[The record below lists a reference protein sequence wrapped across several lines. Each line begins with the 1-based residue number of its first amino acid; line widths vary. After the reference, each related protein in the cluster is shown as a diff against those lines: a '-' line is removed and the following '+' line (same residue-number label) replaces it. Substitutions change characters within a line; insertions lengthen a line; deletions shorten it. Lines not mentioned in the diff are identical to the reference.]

1 MRQIMRNLRWLLMLL
16 AVSGMSSTILRD
28 LTVVAAEPAEDGVDI
43 EREVRRLV
51 DDLSGETRAQR
62 TAAEKRLVEL
72 GPKVLPH
79 LPPPELLPS
88 ISVREAV
95 RKIRFELER
104 VQARESVLPS
114 RVTLDGGK
122 SLREVFEEITRQT
135 TNPLEVNP
143 LPDALLA
150 RHVDL
155 DFNSVPFWQVLD
167 DLGAQFDLRFD
178 YDSSFRGL
186 KLLPGPATRPSG
198 EARPGY
204 SGAFRIQAL
213 AAERISVAGARPR
226 PNLRPRAA
234 GELVRVTLLVAAEPR
249 LRPLFL
255 QYAARDITA
264 RTAAKTSLAPFSPD
278 ADYELALGEGGGQ
291 ARLQLDYVIPE
302 SDKSASLD
310 VKGKLRCTTAAGNEM
325 IRFSDLAKAAEAR
338 GAGVARRRGGVTVTL
353 NRLRLK
359 ATSPGKQEARVQVA
373 VTYDTGGLAFESHR
387 TWILHNEVFL
397 EDPAGKRVRLNGGSE
412 TTRQSD
418 GAVGIEYR
426 FVDLPDPLPDYT
438 FVYVAPT
445 LIVDVPI
452 EFEIQSAPISAR
464 KP

>member
-1 MRQIMRNLRWLLMLL
+1 MRQIMRNLWWLLTLL
-16 AVSGMSSTILRD
+16 AVSVMVPIILRD
-28 LTVVAAEPAEDGVDI
+28 LAVVAAEPAEGEVDL
-43 EREVRRLV
+43 EREVRRLL
-51 DDLSGETRAQR
+51 DDLAGETRAQR
-62 TAAEKRLVEL
+62 SAAEMRFLEL

-88 ISVREAV
+88 VSVREAV

-114 RVTLDGGK
+114 RVTVEGGK
-122 SLREVFEEITRQT
+122 SLRQT
-135 TNPLEVNP
+135 LDEMIFQTGNPLEVNS
-143 LPDALLA
+143 LPDTLLA

-155 DFNSVPFWQVLD
+155 DFNSVPFWHVLD
-167 DLGAQFDLRFD
+167 DLSAHFDLRYV

-186 KLLPGPATRPSG
+186 KFLPAPATRPPS
-198 EARPGY
+198 EAKPGY

-213 AAERISVAGARPR
+213 AAERIPVAGARPR
-226 PNLRPRAA
+226 PNQRPRAA
-234 GELVRVTLLVAAEPR
+234 GELVRATLLVAAEPR

-255 QYAARDITA
+255 QYAARDITS
-264 RTAAKTSLAPFSPD
+264 RTAANANLTPFSPD

-310 VKGKLRCTTAAGNEM
+310 LKGKLRCTTAAGNEM
-325 IRFSDLAKAAEAR
+325 IRFSNLAKAAEAR
-338 GAGVARRRGGVTVTL
+338 GAGAARRRGGVTVTL

-359 ATSPGKQEARVQVA
+359 ATSPGKQEARVQIS
-373 VTYDTGGLAFESHR
+373 VTYDTGGPAFESHR

-397 EDPAGKRVRLNGGSE
+397 EDPGGKRVRLNGGSE

-452 EFEIQSAPISAR
+452 EFEIQSAPINAR